1 MKTNKEK
8 YQILLDEY
16 NGVVQNHISYL
27 FPNGLP
33 KKIFTQ
39 DGEKINVKN
48 VTYATIRP
56 SFYEEEKPTRID
68 IEKIKGFLADQ
79 KILEV
84 LIHYE
89 YITIGCRATSA
100 EKLSK
105 IISNDR
111 ISFNPFTLRNFVKQ
125 YRKDYTLKLGDVR
138 CSYCSKAV
146 KESESENY
154 TIIFPRDGR
163 VVRETNKYC
172 KGHGIYDQMGHE
184 G

>member
-8 YQILLDEY
+8 YQVLLDEY
-16 NGVVQNHISYL
+16 NQVVQNYISRL

-33 KKIFTQ
+33 KKLFTQ

-56 SFYEEEKPTRID
+56 SFYDEEKPTRID
-68 IEKIKGFLADQ
+68 IENIKEFLSNQ
-79 KILEV
+79 KVEDV

-89 YITIGCRATSA
+89 YITVGCRARGA
-100 EKLSK
+100 EELNK
-105 IISNDR
+105 IIANDR
-111 ISFNPFTLRNFVKQ
+111 ISFNPFSLRKFIRQ
-125 YRKDYTLKLGDVR
+125 YKKDYVLKLGDVR
-138 CSYCSKAV
+138 CAYCSKAV